1 MIDKTIDD
9 KQKLLLLYELYEQI
23 LYNVAFSILNDI
35 GLAED
40 VTQECFIKISKKLS
54 KIFNCSSNDTKYY
67 LMRMCKNLAI
77 DRYRKRKRENHVSDV
92 PLLTMSDGTNIENE
106 VIDKEQVELAL
117 QALNDTSR
125 EIILLRCFLGLSYE
139 DVANRL
145 NITTTTAMKRF
156 QRAMESIERSK
167 GEKLDEKN

>member
-1 MIDKTIDD
+1 MVDKMIEN
-9 KQKLLLLYELYEQI
+9 KQKLSLLYELYEQT
-23 LYNVAFSILNDI
+23 LYHVAFSILNDV

-40 VTQECFIKISKKLS
+40 VTQECFIKIRKKLS
-54 KIFNCSSNDTKYY
+54 LITSCSSNDTKYY

-77 DRYRKRKRENHVSDV
+77 DRYRKRKIEKHISDS
-92 PLLTMSDGTNIENE
+92 PLLYMANGTNIENE
-106 VIDKEQVELAL
+106 VIEKEQVELAL

-167 GEKLDEKN
+167 GEKV